1 MLLQLYIKN
10 EILSTSK
17 QNLNYIKKL
26 YIYFSIL
33 NIEK

>member
-17 QNLNYIKKL
+17 QNLNYINKL